1 MISESVIPLAYF
13 ITFTCYGTWLHGGK
27 STSVDRY
34 NNIPGTEFIPYDR
47 RRLYQVK
54 NLMLETPYSLDEL
67 RRHIVLQAICEV
79 CRYRQWVLLAAH
91 VRSNHV
97 HLVIYAQI
105 SPEHI
110 MNTVK
115 AYASRYLNYTR
126 LDGDRKNRW
135 TRHGSTRYLWNEEEI
150 EATIQYVVYEQGLP
164 MAVFENKDRVFGVEV

>member
-27 STSVDRY
+27 STSVDHY
-34 NNIPGTEFIPYDR
+34 NNIPGTEFIPYDPIR
-47 RRLYQVK
+47 VYQVK
-54 NLMLETPYSLDEL
+54 KLMLETPYFLDEL
-67 RRHIVLQAICEV
+67 KRHIVLQAICEV

-97 HLVIYAQI
+97 HLVIHAQR
-105 SPEHI
+105 SPEQV

-115 AYASRYLNYTR
+115 AYASRDLNKAR

-135 TRHGSTRYLWNEEEI
+135 TRHGSTRYLWSKEEI
-150 EATIQYVVYEQGLP
+150 ESTIQYVVYEQGLP
-164 MAVFENKDRVFGVEV
+164 MAVFENKHRVFGVEI

>member
-27 STSVDRY
+27 STSVDYY

-79 CRYRQWVLLAAH
+79 CRYRQWVLLAVH

-97 HLVIYAQI
+97 HLVIHAQI

-115 AYASRYLNYTR
+115 AYASRYLN
-126 LDGDRKNRW
+126 
-135 TRHGSTRYLWNEEEI
+135 
-150 EATIQYVVYEQGLP
+150 
-164 MAVFENKDRVFGVEV
+164 

>member
-1 MISESVIPLAYF
+1 
-13 ITFTCYGTWLHGGK
+13 
-27 STSVDRY
+27 
-34 NNIPGTEFIPYDR
+34 
-47 RRLYQVK
+47 
-54 NLMLETPYSLDEL
+54 
-67 RRHIVLQAICEV
+67 CEV
-79 CRYRQWVLLAAH
+79 CRYRQWVLLAVH

-97 HLVIYAQI
+97 HLVIHAQI

-164 MAVFENKDRVFGVEV
+164 MAVFENKNRVFGVEV